1 MSNSLNII
9 APEYTA
15 DTIESYEHLMAIRQ
29 RPTVFIQ
36 SLGQEGVMRVFDE
49 IIGNAI
55 DEFTAGRGNIINVSI
70 NDNTHIVTVEDF
82 ASGIPIEKFEDV
94 TTKIFAGGKFG
105 KSSYGG
111 MSRGLNGLGLKCGVA
126 LSSYF
131 IADTYRGGKRAH
143 GVFNKG
149 AIEKIEYL
157 KEDLNKHGTRIE
169 YSPDEEIFGDISMP
183 QNIYVNFL
191 DIITHINPGLQINFI
206 YNNDAPIV
214 FLHPEGMEGY
224 MRERIIKVKKLR
236 AVCPILAFEDFKEF
250 PPVNDH
256 AKPVKIKYLACVTWA
271 DNLYSEYIRSFA
283 NSLET
288 IEHGTH
294 VTGMRMALTDSIK
307 RFIQNHDILPKSS
320 KLEITG
326 NDVRDSCCAIIT
338 ATHSN
343 PTFSTQV
350 KDSLSNPDMQHFVR
364 SSMIRQFSTWLE
376 ENIKIA
382 GEICKLVIRTAKA
395 RAAAKEAKEN
405 VIKSSSKLSF
415 VDINPRKYNGCKS
428 NNPEECELFIVE
440 GDSAGGNAQ
449 DARDTKYQAIFRVRG
464 KIQNTLTQKNIIFSE
479 ELKQLS
485 MIIGSKPGEEFD
497 IKKVRFHKFVKG
509 VDADSDGYHISTLID
524 GFFFKYYRPLVE
536 AGYLY
541 ESKPPLYQI
550 RIGSGKNE
558 KSVFIP
564 DERYFQKAI
573 AAIATGVT
581 EFTTIKGKKLSN
593 ELMELYIKKI
603 QGFKDFLEGYATQI
617 NVSPLLLE
625 HLIRYYKDII
635 KLDFSGLE
643 SLGFYCTVL
652 SHSNNWIHINIDR
665 DYEHYFIVIDELFYN
680 NVYKPIYTKLCDIY
694 ITDVKFKGKRTGS
707 YYGGSTYL
715 NAAFLDNM
723 LLGGGVKVR
732 RLKGLGE
739 SSAAELRYFLF
750 NPKTRVINKLRL
762 NDVAY
767 AEKQFDIF
775 LGSNREEKKKLFL

>member
-1 MSNSLNII
+1 MSHSTGII

-70 NDNTHIVTVEDF
+70 NDHTHIVVVEDF

-143 GVFNKG
+143 GEYKRGIV
-149 AIEKIEYL
+149 EKIEYL
-157 KEDLNKHGTRIE
+157 DEDKNKHGTRIE
-169 YSPDEEIFGDISMP
+169 YSPDPEIFGDVSMP
-183 QNIYVNFL
+183 KNLYLDFL
-191 DIITHINPGLQINFI
+191 DIITHINAGLQINFV
-206 YNNDAPIV
+206 YNSESPIV

-236 AVCPILAFEDFKEF
+236 VVCPILKFEDYKEF
-250 PPVNDH
+250 PPVNEH
-256 AKPVKIKYLACVTWA
+256 AKPVKIKYLSCVTWA
-271 DNLYSEYIRSFA
+271 ENLYSEHIRSFA

-288 IEHGTH
+288 VEHGTH

-307 RFIQNHDILPKSS
+307 RFIQNHEILPKSS

-326 NDVRDSCCAIIT
+326 NDVRDSCCALIT

-350 KDSLSNPDMQHFVR
+350 KDSLSNTDMQHFVR
-364 SSMIRQFSTWLE
+364 ASINRQFSTWLE
-376 ENIKIA
+376 ENTKIA
-382 GEICKLVIRTAKA
+382 NEICKLVIRTAKA
-395 RAAAKEAKEN
+395 RAAAKAAKDN
-405 VIKSSSKLSF
+405 IIKTSGKLNYI
-415 VDINPRKYNGCKS
+415 DIDLRKYNGCKS

-440 GDSAGGNAQ
+440 GDSAGGSAQ
-449 DARDTKYQAIFRVRG
+449 NARDTRYQAVFRIRG
-464 KIQNTLTQKNIIFSE
+464 KIQNTFSKKDILLSE

-485 MIIGSKPGEEFD
+485 MVIGNID
-497 IKKVRFHKFVKG
+497 KVRFHKIIKG

-541 ESKPPLYQI
+541 EAKPSLYQI
-550 RIGSGKNE
+550 RIGKGKNE
-558 KSVFIP
+558 KSIFIP
-564 DERYFQKAI
+564 DAQYFQKVILAI
-573 AAIATGVT
+573 ASGVT
-581 EFTTIKGKKLSN
+581 EFMTVKGKTLSK
-593 ELMELYIKKI
+593 ELMELYIKKV

-625 HLIRYYKDII
+625 FLVRYYNDITQGN
-635 KLDFSGLE
+635 FRGLE
-643 SLGFYCTVL
+643 ALGYYCTVL
-652 SHSNNWIHINIDR
+652 SQTNNWIHLNIDR
-665 DYEHYFIVIDELFYN
+665 NYEHYFIVIDELFYKN
-680 NVYKPIYTKLCDIY
+680 IYKPIYDKLCDIY

-707 YYGGSTYL
+707 YYGGTTYL
-715 NAAFLDNM
+715 NAVFLDNM

-739 SSAAELRYFLF
+739 SEPEELRYYLF
-750 NPKTRVINKLRL
+750 DPKTRIINKLLL
-762 NDVAY
+762 NDISY

-775 LGSNREEKKKLFL
+775 LGGNREEKKKLFA